1 MRGNRGPGK
10 GPNRNRGRPKN
21 AGAPKMGEVG
31 WETLGKK
38 IQKDRK
44 VERWDREEE
53 GDIGAGLGNDDT
65 FGARAAGSVEV
76 DRAMSGPMVTAD
88 CA

>member
-21 AGAPKMGEVG
+21 AGAPKVGEKG
-31 WETLGKK
+31 WEPLN
-38 IQKDRK
+38 QKRQK
-44 VERWDREEE
+44 NRIVELWDREEE
-53 GDIGAGLGNDDT
+53 SDIGAGLGNDDT
-65 FGARAAGSVEV
+65 FGAGAAGSVEV
-76 DRAMSGPMVTAD
+76 DRAMSEPMVTAD